1 MATALRKVIFE
12 APKGDAQAA
21 YRILS
26 VMRRNYPW
34 LDRKKICYKNY
45 MICFSVLHLVNDY
58 KEAIS
63 DTIELV
69 TADRDK
75 NESLDAVSD
84 TIRLGKAERKKK

>member
-1 MATALRKVIFE
+1 
-12 APKGDAQAA
+12 
-21 YRILS
+21 
-26 VMRRNYPW
+26 
-34 LDRKKICYKNY
+34 